1 MPIIISCPACQVPL
15 RLPDSA
21 VQRGRKMRCPHC
33 KQMLSP
39 HGTPE
44 PHRRPLPPGTKF
56 INGIPVG
63 ILVSD
68 SSDVPLAPHERVSS
82 ESQADAPDDSDFL
95 DSADVELV
103 DEDDQLI

>member
-15 RLPDSA
+15 RVPESA
-21 VQRGRKMRCPHC
+21 VEPGRKMRCPHC

-39 HGTPE
+39 RGTPQ
-44 PHRRPLPPGTKF
+44 PDRRPLPPGTKF

-82 ESQADAPDDSDFL
+82 ESQADDSDSL

-103 DEDDQLI
+103 DDDDELI